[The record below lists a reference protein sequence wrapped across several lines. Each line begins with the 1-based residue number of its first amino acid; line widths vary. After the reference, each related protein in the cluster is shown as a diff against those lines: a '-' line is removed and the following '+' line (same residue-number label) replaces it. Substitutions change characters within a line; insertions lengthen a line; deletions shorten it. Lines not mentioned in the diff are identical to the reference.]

1 MKKYLGN
8 YLGIVVSSASD
19 DPENRNRVQVWI
31 PHITN
36 TLYDNWNENPADR
49 NYFNNTYG
57 TGLAT
62 VDQLQ
67 RLRQVLPWAEC
78 ASPTFGGGTPYTEN
92 TASGRTSIDPYNTLE
107 EPIGDTSLDISPE
120 ITTDGLSDEDIAA
133 GVQIVDGVLV
143 SLPEIPD
150 TPENNA
156 PGSGDDLPPV
166 EPELPEFPTED
177 DTELQDAEG
186 SSLLDEVQV
195 PLETAEGED
204 YFPSTA
210 TRSDPSSTIEGQT
223 PAELPPVGGG
233 GRVIQRQQEVATSRK
248 GALNESLVQT
258 IQRGL
263 NGTGLNWV
271 STSGTGAYGVANSE
285 HRKGNATDG
294 YFVYADGRSTD
305 PLNPNNEEDRRILAN
320 AIYQLDRA
328 GIGGVG
334 WDGSA
339 ASGGTGNR
347 YMGDDRFHLDIG
359 GDNRNWGYTKRDNS
373 AAEWI
378 MDARDGSYDGSK
390 LIASDLPSGELPAN
404 DQPIEID
411 DWGGANMASAVD
423 GGHDGTSSGSFSSP
437 DIGAK
442 VWVFFHGGDIQKPVY
457 FAQAIDSVSYG
468 QTQQGIFYDNE
479 QLNIA

>member
-19 DPENRNRVQVWI
+19 DPENRNRVQIWI

-62 VDQLQ
+62 VNQLQ

-78 ASPTFGGGTPYTEN
+78 ASPTFGGGTPFIEN
-92 TASGRTSIDPYNTLE
+92 TASGKTSIDPYNALE
-107 EPIGDTSLDISPE
+107 EPIDDASLDILPE
-120 ITTDGLSDEDIAA
+120 VTTDGLTEEEISMGVTIEDGI
-133 GVQIVDGVLV
+133 INP
-143 SLPEIPD
+143 LPEIPD

-166 EPELPEFPTED
+166 EPELPTED
-177 DTELQDAEG
+177 DTESQDAEG
-186 SSLLDEVQV
+186 SSLLDELQV

-233 GRVIQRQQEVATSRK
+233 GRVIQRQQEVARSRR

-271 STSGTGAYGVANSE
+271 STSGTGAYGVANSQ
-285 HRKGNATDG
+285 HRIGNATDG
-294 YFVYADGRSTD
+294 YFVYSDSGTR
-305 PLNPNNEEDRRILAN
+305 LNPNNEEDKRVLAN

-339 ASGGTGNR
+339 TSGGTGNR
-347 YMGDDRFHLDIG
+347 YMGDDIFHLDVG
-359 GDNRNWGYTKRDNS
+359 GDNRNWGYTKRSDS

-378 MDARDGSYDGSK
+378 VNARAGEYNGNE
-390 LIASDLPSGELPAN
+390 LIASDLPTGDLPAN
-404 DQPIEID
+404 DQPIEAD
-411 DWGGANMASAVD
+411 DWGSANMASAVD
-423 GGHDGTSSGSFSSP
+423 GGHDGTSTGSFSSP

-442 VWVFFHGGDIQKPVY
+442 VWVFFHGGDVQKPVY
-457 FAQAIDSVSYG
+457 FAQAIDPASYG